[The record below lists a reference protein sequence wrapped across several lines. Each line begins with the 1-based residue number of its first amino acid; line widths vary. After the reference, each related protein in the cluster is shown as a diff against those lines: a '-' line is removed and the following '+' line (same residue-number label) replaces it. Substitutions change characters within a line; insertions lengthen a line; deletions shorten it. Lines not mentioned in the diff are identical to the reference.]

1 MSTQNWKLLTLT
13 LTGNQIGDNG
23 AKSFA
28 KVNTLF
34 SIVILFW
41 KTIFKALRYNRTL
54 ISLNLSSNFITD
66 KGACALAT
74 VSRAIDRKRIPIANL
89 FRLT

>member
-13 LTGNQIGDNG
+13 LTGNRIGDNG

-28 KVNTLF
+28 KVKINTYCVLIEYVRLF
-34 SIVILFW
+34 Q
-41 KTIFKALRYNRTL
+41 ALRYNRTL

-66 KGACALAT
+66 KGACALAL
-74 VSRAIDRKRIPIANL
+74 VSNL
-89 FRLT
+89 SNFHFKISIISI